1 VKIEVQHGIATSKYQ
16 WSTLS
21 AEQRRTNTLRGRLA
35 RSRQLRKDD
44 EGPPQQ
50 GQAQQQDQ
58 DQQLGQAEQENM

>member
-1 VKIEVQHGIATSKYQ
+1 MKIEVQHGIASSKYK
-16 WSTLS
+16 WSMLS

-44 EGPPQQ
+44 EGNPQQ